1 MADLNENR
9 NVFLCKGGG
18 DTKVSTDPEGNTET
32 IVEIIKII
40 TCD

>member
-1 MADLNENR
+1 MKTET
-9 NVFLCKGGG
+9 VFFLCKGGG